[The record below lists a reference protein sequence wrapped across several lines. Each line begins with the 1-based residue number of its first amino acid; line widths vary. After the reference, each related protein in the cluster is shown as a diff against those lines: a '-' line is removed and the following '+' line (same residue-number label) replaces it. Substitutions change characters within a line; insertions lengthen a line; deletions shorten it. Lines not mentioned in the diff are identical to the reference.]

1 MALGLPHFHPFP
13 PKFDVMGYVEPTCT
27 NVDTL
32 FFLSLPHH
40 GPKRHHLMA
49 RKATTHSIV
58 MSIFSVPNAM
68 QKHMLPENCPFD
80 LNTAPIAL
88 GCHDSACPST
98 EGAGVGHEMAG

>member
-1 MALGLPHFHPFP
+1 MGLPHFHPFP

-27 NVDTL
+27 NVDTI
-32 FFLSLPHH
+32 FLLCRTM
-40 GPKRHHLMA
+40 GPNVITSWPEKQQLII
-49 RKATTHSIV
+49 SIV

-80 LNTAPIAL
+80 LKTASIAL